1 MGRIANIKV
10 PKGCN
15 EIYVD
20 IEDDKVIVSYGSRLN
35 DMEFYCDLTGEVE
48 TLPGIGDF
56 CIMWNEGRREKAV
69 CANYEFTPKGTV
81 DAGRFVANNGSGYD
95 YAIKFRNYEQF
106 LAVKGVI
113 DDTL

>member
-1 MGRIANIKV
+1 MRCSTSCAVRFRAISQSKNKIMGRIANIKV

-35 DMEFYCDLTGEVE
+35 DMEFYCSLTDEVE

-56 CIMWNEGRREKAV
+56 CIMWDEKRRMEAI
-69 CANYEFTPKGTV
+69 CANYDFSP
-81 DAGRFVANNGSGYD
+81 AA
-95 YAIKFRNYEQF
+95 
-106 LAVKGVI
+106 L
-113 DDTL
+113 

>member
-35 DMEFYCDLTGEVE
+35 DMEFYCSLTGEVE

-56 CIMWNEGRREKAV
+56 CIMWDEKRRPEAI
-69 CANYEFTPKGTV
+69 CANYDFRDKRTGEP
-81 DAGRFVANNGSGYD
+81 GRYGANNGSGYD

-106 LAVKGVI
+106 LKVKGVI